1 MDRAIMRRPRRE
13 TEPRMLTQAQAAD
26 YCGVGIKT
34 FKDIC
39 PVRATAMRDGLSRF
53 DRFKLDEWLDSLS
66 CERAM
71 TTDPGEWLQ
80 GFKQSIGN
88 TR

>member
-1 MDRAIMRRPRRE
+1 MRRSRRE
-13 TEPRMLTQAQAAD
+13 TEPRMLTQTQAAE
-26 YCGVGIKT
+26 YCGIGIKT

-66 CERAM
+66 RDRAA
-71 TTDPGEWLQ
+71 TTDPNEWLQ
-80 GFKQSIGN
+80 GFTQSIRN
-88 TR
+88 AP